1 MENKEIRKTVYH
13 HYEHGFHCAE
23 VIAKTLLERFSSEPH
38 PEAIKIASGFGGGI
52 AGSTQ
57 HLCGALTGGVIV
69 LSSLF
74 GRQNPTE
81 GLKLFATTT
90 NEFKKQFL
98 DAFGALDCHAIL
110 EKSDPKQN
118 PYGCVKLTAQAAVI
132 LSDLIDDLATQRM
145 IDPNTLR
152 AQPSEQIGLG
162 QCPFGG
168 CSC

>member
-13 HYEHGFHCAE
+13 YYEQGFHCAE
-23 VIAKTLLERFSSEPH
+23 VIAKTVLESFSSEPH

-57 HLCGALTGGVIV
+57 HLCGALTGGIIA

-74 GRQNPTE
+74 GRQDPTE
-81 GLKLFATTT
+81 GLKNFATAT
-90 NEFKKQFL
+90 NEFKKRFL

-110 EKSDPKQN
+110 AKSDPAID
-118 PYGCVKLTAQAAVI
+118 PYRCVKLTAQASVI
-132 LSDLIDDLATQRM
+132 LSGLIDDLATQQKM
-145 IDPNTLR
+145 DPSTLGPQTR
-152 AQPSEQIGLG
+152 EQIISG